1 MGKKKKN
8 RIRLKDLSKIA
19 EDEGLYFNRELSW
32 IKFNE
37 RILAEAANPKN
48 PLLERVNFLSITAGN
63 FDEFFQVR
71 IPEYQKNSR
80 IESDEYQEIAGA
92 QSAFEMIYPRVI
104 SLMRKASTLWRKEL
118 EPQLDAAGI
127 HLIPWKAC
135 SEKEKEGLFSRI
147 EKEEFRVLRGKR
159 FADMRLDEHLEG
171 FTLLAETRNGRAAV
185 PIQEFIDKNGRFLQ
199 VPGRENTFVF
209 AEDVLRRYAERLFS
223 EDVYAVMPV
232 RLTREAEKVFKGD
245 DADDIIFGEQ
255 KLSERLPS
263 RLETPEELPFG
274 YTAHLVSALDIAPE
288 LVYDT
293 KGPLGIADLKTIPA
307 SFSRL
312 RFPAFTPGMPKGL
325 ETTKGVFSA
334 IAKKDTI
341 LFTPYQS
348 FDAFV
353 NFLKAAGEDADV
365 SEIFITLYRLGSDSP
380 VADALISAAEAG
392 KKVTAVVELKAS
404 FDEERNFLWSKKL
417 EKAGVDVKF
426 GIPDLK
432 THAKCCLVSRKEGG
446 GKRYYASVSSGNYNA
461 GTARVYSDL
470 SLFTADERIC
480 RDIRK
485 LFSQIDEGK
494 ISGGFESI
502 LVSPDGIEDGILR
515 MIEQETVRKK
525 EGHHARIIMKMN
537 SLTDKTIIN
546 ALYAASKEGVRID
559 LCVRGICM
567 LRPGVPGLSENI
579 TVVSVVGRFLE
590 HARVYFFENGGEP
603 KLYIGSPDM
612 MPRNLKKRIEML
624 CPVYDTECRDFIREL
639 LSIWLSD
646 KAKGYRLDAAGRYAL
661 PPGSGTPAQEQFIN
675 MRKK

>member
-274 YTAHLVSALDIAPE
+274 YTSHLVSALDIAPE

-404 FDEERNFLWSKKL
+404 FDEERN
-417 EKAGVDVKF
+417 
-426 GIPDLK
+426 
-432 THAKCCLVSRKEGG
+432 
-446 GKRYYASVSSGNYNA
+446 
-461 GTARVYSDL
+461 
-470 SLFTADERIC
+470 
-480 RDIRK
+480 
-485 LFSQIDEGK
+485 
-494 ISGGFESI
+494 
-502 LVSPDGIEDGILR
+502 
-515 MIEQETVRKK
+515 
-525 EGHHARIIMKMN
+525 
-537 SLTDKTIIN
+537 
-546 ALYAASKEGVRID
+546 
-559 LCVRGICM
+559 
-567 LRPGVPGLSENI
+567 
-579 TVVSVVGRFLE
+579 
-590 HARVYFFENGGEP
+590 
-603 KLYIGSPDM
+603 
-612 MPRNLKKRIEML
+612 
-624 CPVYDTECRDFIREL
+624 
-639 LSIWLSD
+639 
-646 KAKGYRLDAAGRYAL
+646 
-661 PPGSGTPAQEQFIN
+661 
-675 MRKK
+675 